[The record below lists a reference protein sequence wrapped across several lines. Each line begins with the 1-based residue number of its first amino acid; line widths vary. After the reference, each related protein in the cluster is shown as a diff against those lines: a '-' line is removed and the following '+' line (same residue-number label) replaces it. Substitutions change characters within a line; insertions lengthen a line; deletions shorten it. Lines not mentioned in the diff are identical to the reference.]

1 MLDFAAPSYNSG
13 SPLETLAGPV
23 ERVTFHSPE
32 SGFCVL
38 RVKVRGERELITVVG
53 NAAQVTPGEHIDARG
68 QWTID
73 ARHGRQFKAN
83 ELRVVPPGT
92 REGIEHYLGSGM
104 VKGIGPHFA
113 KRLVEAF
120 GEQVFDI
127 IEQSPDRLRELP
139 GIGQKRQE
147 RVTRA
152 WAEQK
157 IIREIMVFL
166 QSHGVGTARAVRIFK
181 TYGLTDRARLPARGG
196 YAVRIGARWPV
207 RVSRGRVNNADS
219 CLSIS

>member
-1 MLDFAAPSYNSG
+1 MSDSAAPSYHTG
-13 SPLETLAGPV
+13 SPLDTLAGPV

-38 RVKVRGERELITVVG
+38 RVKVRGERDLITVVG
-53 NAAQVTPGEHIDARG
+53 TAAQVAPGEHIDARG

-73 ARHGRQFKAN
+73 ARHGRQFKAS

-92 REGIEHYLGSGM
+92 REGIERYLGSGL

-113 KRLVEAF
+113 KRLVDAF
-120 GEQVFDI
+120 GETVFDI
-127 IEQSPDRLRELP
+127 IEQSPERLRELP
-139 GIGQKRQE
+139 GIGKKRQE

-157 IIREIMVFL
+157 VIREMFSGWI
-166 QSHGVGTARAVRIFK
+166 QQRRTKAG
-181 TYGLTDRARLPARGG
+181 
-196 YAVRIGARWPV
+196 
-207 RVSRGRVNNADS
+207 
-219 CLSIS
+219 